1 MKLATWQ
8 PSWTKNSKQG
18 DVLQWTTIDD
28 VHAWPFS
35 GDVLKVWE
43 VLICA
48 AYTNEGHCSLLTS
61 TVAQF
66 QARDHLGYEHKW
78 KWLLGLKYWDLTAKR
93 CILRN
98 PKLAVWRPYWIWPK
112 FYLTCIKISYDRS
125 WLSSI
130 WMWSIHSS
138 CMRMSCGMVSI
149 CKVYGKWNWLPGGHL
164 ASKVQNE
171 ATCINGPL

>member
-1 MKLATWQ
+1 MKVLPYVMNVPKINEFCSFMSENEPQNGFPMLSIWKMKLATWQ

-112 FYLTCIKISYDRS
+112 FYLTCIKVS
-125 WLSSI
+125 W
-130 WMWSIHSS
+130 
-138 CMRMSCGMVSI
+138 
-149 CKVYGKWNWLPGGHL
+149 
-164 ASKVQNE
+164 
-171 ATCINGPL
+171 